1 MDVPKEAIREH
12 MEVIGADG
20 GHVGTV
26 DRVEGERIK
35 LTRGDRGAGGRH
47 HWVPLSLVADVE
59 GNAVRLS
66 TTLER
71 VPDFWETEGGAQP
84 PPGSDDAGSRGM
96 GEALARDRGD
106 AAANRREGSDG
117 SNTEPEGERGTGSN
131 MGQGG
136 PRIT

>member
-1 MDVPKEAIREH
+1 MEVRKEAIREH

-71 VPDFWETEGGAQP
+71 VPDFWETEGSAQP
-84 PPGSDDAGSRGM
+84 PPGSDDAKSRGM

-106 AAANRREGSDG
+106 AAANRQEGS
-117 SNTEPEGERGTGSN
+117 SESTEPAGERGTGSN

-136 PRIT
+136 PSMT